1 MAVFNVIPEIAP
13 IFSTDILD
21 YFIPD
26 IFSCFNSKDVL
37 LRSACIQF
45 IPVCSF
51 SLVSSIEDLLS
62 SVYSYLP
69 GCY

>member
-45 IPVCSF
+45 IPVCLF